1 MKNFR
6 HILLAAVLCFAGFLR
21 LSAQEEV
28 SPLVFD
34 AYECDFGEVEESGG
48 TLFQTFHFINGA
60 AAPVRILRVSA
71 SCSCVSVSYP
81 QGRLAGGETGEIS
94 VAFNPARTMGDVV
107 RMVDIYMSDGLPGV
121 SLTLKAHVKPSEYD
135 IEDIYTVSLPDGV
148 RLTSVSQRFGYV
160 TAGSMAE
167 RRIDVINSS
176 SSPVTLETETASAMS
191 ALTVACPERLGPGEA
206 GSIILRYTLPRG
218 ASAYGL
224 HEDSVTL
231 LVNGRPCN
239 RTLEISCIGV
249 EDLSA
254 QGGPAPS
261 MQVYPSRP
269 EMKKSLLSKGWSGSF
284 EIRNAGKSDLRIL
297 KSDLPDGAVCDLP
310 DGTVVKAGGSRK
322 VTLRSASPELRFGF
336 VTNDP
341 ARPYKEIRTISK

>member
-1 MKNFR
+1 MKNFVQSLTVLLS
-6 HILLAAVLCFAGFLR
+6 LLAASPLL
-21 LSAQEEV
+21 AQEEA
-28 SPLVFD
+28 SPLIFD
-34 AYECDFGEVEESGG
+34 AYECDFGEVEEAGG

-60 AAPVRILRVSA
+60 STPVRILRVSA

-94 VAFNPARTMGDVV
+94 VAFNPARTVGDVL

-121 SLTLKAHVKPSEYD
+121 SLTLKAHVIPSDYD
-135 IEDIYTVSLPDGV
+135 IEDIYSVSLPDGV
-148 RLTSVSQRFGYV
+148 RLTSVSRLFGYV
-160 TAGSMAE
+160 AAGKMEE

-176 SSPVTLETETASAMS
+176 TSPVTLSTEQESA
-191 ALTVACPERLGPGEA
+191 AGFLTVACPERLGPGEA

-218 ASAYGL
+218 AAAYGV

-239 RTLEISCIGV
+239 RQLQVSCIGI

-254 QGGPAPS
+254 QKGAAPS

-269 EMKKSLLSKGWSGSF
+269 EMKKSLLGRGCSGVF
-284 EIRNAGKSDLRIL
+284 EIRNSGKSDLRII
-297 KSDLPDGAVCDLP
+297 KCDLPEGVTCDLP
-310 DGTVVKAGGSRK
+310 DGTVIKAGGSRK
-322 VTLRSASPELRFGF
+322 ATVRGSSLEFSFGL